1 MTKPV
6 VYIVLYSLYQHVYK
20 LSQSIQQ
27 GLEEKGVEVKVFQVA
42 ETLSDEILSKMQAPV
57 KPDLPIM
64 TVDKLAEPDGIIF
77 GLPTRF
83 GLFPAQ
89 IKTLLDASGALWA
102 KGALA
107 GKFAGTFF
115 STASQHG
122 GQETT
127 ALTAVTY
134 FAHHGMM
141 YVPFGYANVALQ
153 NNDEV
158 IGGSAY
164 GAGTISDGD
173 GSRQPTQTELDI
185 ARNQGQNFGVI
196 VSTFVKGRGAIEGAT
211 PDVSNKLADGNAN
224 GSNVSADPATA
235 TNTTSNAATGTGAG
249 AAAAGAAVAGTAAA
263 GAAGASSALGNAAPA
278 NATGGVPKETA
289 GNASTAPADTT
300 TLDANNGPATPVHGT
315 TNEGNAA
322 PTNAIAGTP
331 SAPAG
336 NAAAAATT
344 TTTTAP
350 NDDAAATPAAAAN
363 KTTAASTDPKT
374 TATGN
379 ATDATAANNASN
391 VGASA
396 GATAAGAASAVPNK
410 LKDNKPKKKKKW
422 FCC

>member
-20 LSQSIQQ
+20 LSQSIQE

-42 ETLSDEILSKMQAPV
+42 ETLSDEILSKMQAPA

-64 TVDKLAEPDGIIF
+64 TVDKLAEPDGVIF

-153 NNDEV
+153 NNEEV

-164 GAGTISDGD
+164 GSGTISDGD

-196 VSTFVKGRGAIEGAT
+196 VSTFVKGRGAIEGTT
-211 PDVSNKLADGNAN
+211 PDINNKLADTNAN
-224 GSNVSADPATA
+224 GSTASSGPATTA
-235 TNTTSNAATGTGAG
+235 TTTGAASGSAAAT
-249 AAAAGAAVAGTAAA
+249 AAATAAGTAAA
-263 GAAGASSALGNAAPA
+263 GAAGAAGASTLGNAAPT
-278 NATGGVPKETA
+278 NAKGGVPKDAA
-289 GNASTAPADTT
+289 GNASTAPAGS
-300 TLDANNGPATPVHGT
+300 TLDADNGPATPVHGT

-322 PTNAIAGTP
+322 PTNAVAGTP
-331 SAPAG
+331 STPAG
-336 NAAAAATT
+336 NAASNDVSAATT
-344 TTTTAP
+344 GGKATIGSTEPTA
-350 NDDAAATPAAAAN
+350 
-363 KTTAASTDPKT
+363 TTAAGAT
-374 TATGN
+374 TATAGN
-379 ATDATAANNASN
+379 GADTTTSNASN
-391 VGASA
+391 VGATA

>member
-20 LSQSIQQ
+20 LSLSIQQ

-42 ETLSDEILSKMQAPV
+42 ETLSDEILAKMQAPA

-64 TVDKLAEPDGIIF
+64 TVDKLSEPDGIIF

-141 YVPFGYANVALQ
+141 YVPFGYANAALQ

-164 GAGTISDGD
+164 GSGTISDGD
-173 GSRQPTQTELDI
+173 GSRQPSQTELDI
-185 ARNQGQNFGVI
+185 AKHQGQNFGVI
-196 VSTFVKGRGAIEGAT
+196 VSTFVKGRSAMDGTTPTVSSKIADNNGTATDAGAAGAT
-211 PDVSNKLADGNAN
+211 G
-224 GSNVSADPATA
+224 AT
-235 TNTTSNAATGTGAG
+235 AATGASGTTAAVGAGAVGAG
-249 AAAAGAAVAGTAAA
+249 AAAVAKNTS
-263 GAAGASSALGNAAPA
+263 GASNDPSD
-278 NATGGVPKETA
+278 V
-289 GNASTAPADTT
+289 
-300 TLDANNGPATPVHGT
+300 NNGPATPAHATSNNG
-315 TNEGNAA
+315 NALGNAA
-322 PTNAIAGTP
+322 PTNAVAGAP
-331 SAPAG
+331 STPAG
-336 NAAAAATT
+336 NAAQHGITNDTGANNPSSTEPTSVSARLKN
-344 TTTTAP
+344 P
-350 NDDAAATPAAAAN
+350 NADIAAN
-363 KTTAASTDPKT
+363 DNIDAKAS
-374 TATGN
+374 
-379 ATDATAANNASN
+379 DATNNPTASK
-391 VGASA
+391 VGAAA
-396 GATAAGAASAVPNK
+396 GATAAGSANAVPNK
-410 LKDNKPKKKKKW
+410 LKDNKPKKKKW

>member
-42 ETLSDEILSKMQAPV
+42 ETLSDEILSKMQAPT

-164 GAGTISDGD
+164 GSGTISDGD

-185 ARNQGQNFGVI
+185 AKNQGQNFG
-196 VSTFVKGRGAIEGAT
+196 RGAIEGTT
-211 PDVSNKLADGNAN
+211 PEINNKLADGNVNESVA
-224 GSNVSADPATA
+224 SAKPATTA
-235 TNTTSNAATGTGAG
+235 SSNNATGTGA
-249 AAAAGAAVAGTAAA
+249 AAGAA
-263 GAAGASSALGNAAPA
+263 GAAGASSSLGNAAPA
-278 NATGGVPKETA
+278 NATGGVPKDTA
-289 GNASTAPADTT
+289 GNASTAPADT

-315 TNEGNAA
+315 ANEGNAA
-322 PTNAIAGTP
+322 PTNAITGTP

-336 NAAAAATT
+336 NAATT
-344 TTTTAP
+344 TTTTTTTNGASAAP
-350 NDDAAATPAAAAN
+350 TGGKNPI
-363 KTTAASTDPKT
+363 ASTEPT
-374 TATGN
+374 TATPGN
-379 ATDATAANNASN
+379 AADTTATNNASK

-396 GATAAGAASAVPNK
+396 GATAAGAASTVPNT

>member
-20 LSQSIQQ
+20 LSQSIQE

-42 ETLSDEILSKMQAPV
+42 ETLSDEILSKMQAPA

-83 GLFPAQ
+83 GLLPAQ

-153 NNDEV
+153 NNEEV

-164 GAGTISDGD
+164 GSGTISDGD

-196 VSTFVKGRGAIEGAT
+196 VGTFVKGRSAIEGTT
-211 PDVSNKLADGNAN
+211 PDINNKLADTNAN
-224 GSNVSADPATA
+224 GSTASSGPATTA
-235 TNTTSNAATGTGAG
+235 TTTGAASGAAG
-249 AAAAGAAVAGTAAA
+249 AAAAGTAAA
-263 GAAGASSALGNAAPA
+263 GAAGAAGAATHGNAAPT
-278 NATGGVPKETA
+278 NATGGVPKDTA
-289 GNASTAPADTT
+289 GNDSTAPA
-300 TLDANNGPATPVHGT
+300 G
-315 TNEGNAA
+315 
-322 PTNAIAGTP
+322 
-331 SAPAG
+331 
-336 NAAAAATT
+336 
-344 TTTTAP
+344 
-350 NDDAAATPAAAAN
+350 
-363 KTTAASTDPKT
+363 
-374 TATGN
+374 
-379 ATDATAANNASN
+379 
-391 VGASA
+391 
-396 GATAAGAASAVPNK
+396 
-410 LKDNKPKKKKKW
+410 
-422 FCC
+422 

>member
-42 ETLSDEILSKMQAPV
+42 ETLSDEILSKMQAPA

-164 GAGTISDGD
+164 GSGTISDGD

-185 ARNQGQNFGVI
+185 AKNQGQNFAVI
-196 VSTFVKGRGAIEGAT
+196 VSTFVKGRVAIEGAA
-211 PDVSNKLADGNAN
+211 PDINNKLADGNVN
-224 GSNVSADPATA
+224 GSTAPSDPAT
-235 TNTTSNAATGTGAG
+235 TTTSNATGAG
-249 AAAAGAAVAGTAAA
+249 VAAGAVAAGTAA

-278 NATGGVPKETA
+278 NAKGGVPKDTA
-289 GNASTAPADTT
+289 GNASTAPADT
-300 TLDANNGPATPVHGT
+300 TLDANNGPATPVHGI

-336 NAAAAATT
+336 NAAAAAAANTTTNDASTAPTADKTTAVSTEPTT
-344 TTTTAP
+344 TTTG
-350 NDDAAATPAAAAN
+350 NAAN
-363 KTTAASTDPKT
+363 T
-374 TATGN
+374 TATDN
-379 ATDATAANNASN
+379 APK

-396 GATAAGAASAVPNK
+396 GATAAGAASAVPNN